1 MEPWIAAAIFI
12 ATYGAIA
19 TDRVDRTL
27 AALFGAMVVILVGV
41 IDQETGFAAVDWNVI
56 FLLAGM
62 MIIAAVLRRTGV
74 FGWLAV
80 RTVRAGRGNPVS
92 ILLLLALVTA
102 VLSAFLDNVTTIIL
116 LAPVTIYL
124 ATTLGVSPIPFIVAE
139 VLASNIGGAATLI
152 GDPPNILIG
161 SAAGFDFL
169 DFVANMGPAVVLI
182 FALFLPLIA
191 LAFRRSL
198 VIAPGRREE
207 ILLSLD
213 ESEFITDHRLLRLS
227 LLVLGLTIAGFIF
240 AAAIDQRPAT
250 VALLGAT
257 ALLLVA
263 RLEPEEILREI
274 DWSTLLF
281 FVGLFVVVEGLVATG
296 VVAGIGRWL
305 VEATGGDETVTALGL
320 LWVSGIAS
328 AVVDNIPYTAT
339 MIPVV
344 QELGAEGMR
353 MEPLW
358 WALALGACLG
368 GNATIVGASAN
379 IVAANAAARAGHP
392 ITFGR
397 FLRIGGAVALM
408 SLAVSSLY
416 LWVRYLL

>member
-1 MEPWIAAAIFI
+1 VEPWIAVAIFV

-27 AALFGAMVVILVGV
+27 AALLGAVAIILLGIV
-41 IDQETGFAAVDWNVI
+41 DQESGFRAVDWNVI

-80 RTVRAGRGNPVS
+80 RTVRLARGNPLA
-92 ILLLLALVTA
+92 ILLLLSLITA
-102 VLSAFLDNVTTIIL
+102 VLSAFLDNVTTIVL
-116 LAPVTIYL
+116 LVPVTLYI
-124 ATTLGVSPIPFIVAE
+124 ATTLQLSAIPFILAE
-139 VLASNIGGAATLI
+139 VLASNIGGTATLI

-161 SAAGFDFL
+161 SAAGL
-169 DFVANMGPAVVLI
+169 DFVDFLLNLTPVIVIVFVA
-182 FALFLPLIA
+182 FAAIVA
-191 LAFRRSL
+191 LVFRRHL
-198 VIAPGRREE
+198 TVAPEVRAEV
-207 ILLSLD
+207 LALD
-213 ESEFITDHRLLRLS
+213 ESGFISDHRLLRLS
-227 LLVLGLTIAGFIF
+227 LLVLALTILGFLV
-240 AAAIDQRPAT
+240 ATVIDQRPAT
-250 VALLGAT
+250 IALLGAT
-257 ALLLVA
+257 ALLLVS
-263 RLEPEEILREI
+263 RLEPDELFREI

-281 FVGLFVVVEGLVATG
+281 FVGLFVLVEGLVATG

-305 VEATGGDETVTALGL
+305 VDVTGGDETVTALGL

-344 QELGAEGMR
+344 QELGAQGLAV
-353 MEPLW
+353 EPLW

-368 GNATIVGASAN
+368 GNATIIGASAN
-379 IVAANAAARAGHP
+379 VVAANAAARAGHP
-392 ITFGR
+392 ITFWQ
-397 FLRIGGAVALM
+397 FLRIGGAVALA
-408 SLAVSSLY
+408 SLVISSAY